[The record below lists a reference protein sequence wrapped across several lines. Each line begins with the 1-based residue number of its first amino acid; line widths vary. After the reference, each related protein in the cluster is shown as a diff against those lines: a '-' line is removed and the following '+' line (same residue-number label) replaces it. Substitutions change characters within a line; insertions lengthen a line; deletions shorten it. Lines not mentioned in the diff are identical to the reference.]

1 MCFKYL
7 GKFDITYFKDNNED
21 YRGRLFLGGLKMK
34 EIELHITV
42 AIWIL
47 VEGTAFL
54 VHLDCYIYLEQS

>member
-21 YRGRLFLGGLKMK
+21 YCGRLFLGGLKMK

-42 AIWIL
+42 AI
-47 VEGTAFL
+47 
-54 VHLDCYIYLEQS
+54 

>member
-21 YRGRLFLGGLKMK
+21 YRGKLFLGGLKMK

-42 AIWIL
+42 AI
-47 VEGTAFL
+47 
-54 VHLDCYIYLEQS
+54 